1 MKYSNFVI
9 RFVIMKNTITGN
21 LTALCGIL
29 LLMCSCSVW
38 KEPSACAE
46 QLPPIFPDYAD
57 VTIPCNIA
65 PMNFMVE
72 DASHIQAEFSH
83 GDESILKVIGK
94 DETICIPQKDWKRLI
109 SRSKGGSINV
119 TVSVW
124 NEAYPDGVS
133 YDAFKMHVAED
144 AIDEYLVYRL
154 IEPSYIE
161 FRQLGIYQ
169 RNITDFEET
178 AIVTNRNA
186 LTTCINCHS
195 FSSNSPDD
203 ILFHVRGANGGTVL
217 YNEGEYKKIDFTK
230 TDAGKNVTYPAWHPE
245 GRFIAFSANTTRQVF
260 YTEGRQQV
268 EVFDTAS
275 DLVLYDVHTGKAL
288 TDSRFMTED
297 VLETFPAWSPDGKT
311 LYFASHKAKSL
322 PVRFSPD
329 MQYDLV
335 SVSFDEES
343 GTFGSHVDTLY
354 NSRLQGGSTSYPRI
368 SPDGRYL
375 LYTWSEYGTFPI
387 WHNEADLRAIDL
399 ATGDEADISVWNT
412 PDQAESYH
420 NWSSN
425 GRWVIFGSRRL
436 DGRFTRLYIG
446 HFDKEGKAH
455 KPFLLPQELPQMNT
469 WRLKSFNVP
478 EFVTGKVELPDN
490 IKPLE

>member
-1 MKYSNFVI
+1 MRK
-9 RFVIMKNTITGN
+9 TITGN
-21 LTALCGIL
+21 LTVLLGIL
-29 LLMCSCSVW
+29 LLICSCSVW
-38 KEPSACAE
+38 KEPSACIE
-46 QLPPIFPDYAD
+46 HRPPIFPDYD
-57 VTIPCNIA
+57 GVTVPCNIA
-65 PMNFMVE
+65 PLNFMVK
-72 DASHIQAEFSH
+72 DASHIQAEFSY
-83 GDESILKVIGK
+83 GDESILKVTGK
-94 DETICIPQKDWKRLI
+94 EETLRIPLKEWRRLM
-109 SRSKGGSINV
+109 SMSKGGSINV
-119 TVSVW
+119 SVSVW
-124 NEAYPDGVS
+124 NDEYPEGIR
-133 YDAFKMHVAED
+133 YDAFDIHVAED
-144 AIDEYLVYRL
+144 EIDEYLVYRL

-169 RNITDFEET
+169 RNLTDFEET

-217 YNEGEYKKIDFTK
+217 YNEGEYRKIDFTK
-230 TDAGKNVTYPAWHPE
+230 TDAGKNVTYPAWHPD
-245 GRFIAFSANTTRQVF
+245 GRFIAFSANTTRQIF

-275 DLVLYDVHTGKAL
+275 DLVLYDVQTGKAL

-311 LYFASHKAKSL
+311 LYFASHKAKKL
-322 PVRFSPD
+322 PVMFSPD

-335 SVSFDEES
+335 SVQFDEES
-343 GTFGSHVDTLY
+343 GRFGSQVDTLY

-425 GRWVIFGSRRL
+425 GRWVVFGSRRL

-446 HFDKEGKAH
+446 YFDKDGKAH

-478 EFVTGKVELPDN
+478 EFVTGKVEFPEN

>member
-1 MKYSNFVI
+1 M
-9 RFVIMKNTITGN
+9 
-21 LTALCGIL
+21 
-29 LLMCSCSVW
+29 
-38 KEPSACAE
+38 
-46 QLPPIFPDYAD
+46 
-57 VTIPCNIA
+57 
-65 PMNFMVE
+65 
-72 DASHIQAEFSH
+72 
-83 GDESILKVIGK
+83 
-94 DETICIPQKDWKRLI
+94 
-109 SRSKGGSINV
+109 
-119 TVSVW
+119 
-124 NEAYPDGVS
+124 
-133 YDAFKMHVAED
+133 
-144 AIDEYLVYRL
+144 
-154 IEPSYIE
+154 
-161 FRQLGIYQ
+161 
-169 RNITDFEET
+169 
-178 AIVTNRNA
+178 
-186 LTTCINCHS
+186 
-195 FSSNSPDD
+195 
-203 ILFHVRGANGGTVL
+203 
-217 YNEGEYKKIDFTK
+217 YNEGEYRKIDFTK
-230 TDAGKNVTYPAWHPE
+230 TDAGKNVTYPAWHPD
-245 GRFIAFSANTTRQVF
+245 GRFIAFSANTTRQIF

-275 DLVLYDVHTGKAL
+275 DLVLYDIKTGKAL

-311 LYFASHKAKSL
+311 LYFASHKAKKL
-322 PVRFSPD
+322 PVMFSPD

-335 SVSFDEES
+335 SVQFDEES
-343 GTFGSHVDTLY
+343 GRFGPQVDTLY

-425 GRWVIFGSRRL
+425 GRWVVFGSRRL

-446 HFDKEGKAH
+446 YFDKDGKAH

-478 EFVTGKVELPDN
+478 EFVTGKVEFPEN

>member
-1 MKYSNFVI
+1 
-9 RFVIMKNTITGN
+9 
-21 LTALCGIL
+21 
-29 LLMCSCSVW
+29 
-38 KEPSACAE
+38 
-46 QLPPIFPDYAD
+46 
-57 VTIPCNIA
+57 
-65 PMNFMVE
+65 MVK
-72 DASHIQAEFSH
+72 DASHIQAEFSY
-83 GDESILKVIGK
+83 GYESILKVTGK
-94 DETICIPQKDWKRLI
+94 EETLCIPLKEWSRLI
-109 SRSKGGSINV
+109 SISKGGSINV
-119 TVSVW
+119 SVSVW
-124 NEAYPDGVS
+124 NDEYPEGIR
-133 YDAFKMHVAED
+133 YDAFDIHVAED
-144 AIDEYLVYRL
+144 EIDEYLVYRL

-169 RNITDFEET
+169 RNLTDFEET

-217 YNEGEYKKIDFTK
+217 YNEGEYRKIDFTK
-230 TDAGKNVTYPAWHPE
+230 TDAGKNVTYPAWHPD
-245 GRFIAFSANTTRQVF
+245 GRFIAFSANTTRQIF

-275 DLVLYDVHTGKAL
+275 DLVLYDVQTGKAL

-311 LYFASHKAKSL
+311 LYFASHKAKKL
-322 PVRFSPD
+322 PVMFSPD

-335 SVSFDEES
+335 SVQFDEES
-343 GTFGSHVDTLY
+343 GRFGSQVDTLY

-425 GRWVIFGSRRL
+425 GRWVVFGSRRL

-446 HFDKEGKAH
+446 YFDSEGKAH
-455 KPFLLPQELPQMNT
+455 KPFILPQEMPQMNT

-478 EFVTGKVELPDN
+478 EFVTGKVEFPEN